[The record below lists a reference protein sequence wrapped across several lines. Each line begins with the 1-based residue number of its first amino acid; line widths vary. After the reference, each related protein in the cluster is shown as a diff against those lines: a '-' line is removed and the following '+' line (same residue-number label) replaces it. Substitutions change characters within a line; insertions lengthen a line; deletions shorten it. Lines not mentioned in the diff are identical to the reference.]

1 MDLRPFYLVALFL
14 SLIALFVYYEINSN
28 NLNKNYLTLF
38 LTTFISNFG
47 YAMSIHADTLE
58 GALSGNLL
66 SYVGSIFTIL
76 FGLIVIVDMC
86 HKRFYFGLRFGL
98 VIFATILGFLLATTK
113 ETHLFFKAPY
123 IVKEHGLTLIKFK
136 MGPAMFMYM
145 AFLGGVNLS
154 AILVVITSIFTK
166 KNVSKK
172 SLQILLC
179 ALILGTLAYLI
190 PMAAGTRLNLM
201 PYIYLVL
208 EILFLYY
215 SAKTNTYDLQL
226 NLINILQNRTGYG
239 YIAFDNK
246 KRFLG
251 CNDFALTF
259 FPKLKEIALD
269 SYIPADFSNI
279 IETLHYADPAWDWN
293 QHCNEDFKI
302 NIEDKAGICTIHKLS
317 ASRMKMG
324 YFLELRD
331 DSEQQNYIKGLNSF
345 NKELSHL
352 VKEKTEQVTDMQD
365 SIIRGIATMVESRDN
380 STGGHILRTSD
391 CIQIFAE
398 ELIKHGEI
406 EKLSPSFLKL
416 LVKAAPMH
424 DLGKIAVDDAILRK
438 PGKFTPEE
446 YEKMK
451 EHPAK
456 GAVIVEKVL
465 SDINDDDFRRIAINV
480 AHYHHEK
487 WDGSGYPEG
496 IKGEAIPLEARI
508 MALAD
513 VFDALVSKRCYKEAK
528 SFDEAFE
535 IIKNDLGKH
544 FDPVIGKIFIECRPR
559 LEEYYTSALNTP
571 SKA

>member
-1 MDLRPFYLVALFL
+1 
-14 SLIALFVYYEINSN
+14 
-28 NLNKNYLTLF
+28 
-38 LTTFISNFG
+38 
-47 YAMSIHADTLE
+47 MSIHADTLE

-66 SYVGSIFTIL
+66 SYIGSIFTIL
-76 FGLIVIVDMC
+76 FGLIVIIDMC
-86 HKRFYFGLRFGL
+86 HKRFYFGIRFSL

-113 ETHLFFKAPY
+113 ESQLFFKAPY

-136 MGPAMFMYM
+136 MGPGMFMYM

-154 AILVVITSIFTK
+154 AIIVVITSIFTK

-179 ALILGTLAYLI
+179 ALILGTLAYII
-190 PMAAGTRLNLM
+190 PMVAGTRLNLM

-259 FPKLKEIALD
+259 FPKLKEISLD
-269 SYIPADFSNI
+269 SYIPEDFSNI
-279 IETLHYADPAWDWN
+279 IENLRYADPDWDWN
-293 QHCNEDFKI
+293 EHCNEDFKI
-302 NIEDKAGICTIHKLS
+302 QFKDRAGICTIHKLS

-324 YFLELRD
+324 FFLELRD
-331 DSEQQNYIKGLNSF
+331 DTEQQNYINGLNSF

-398 ELIKHGEI
+398 ELLKHKEIKI
-406 EKLSPSFLKL
+406 ISPEFCKL

-424 DLGKIAVDDAILRK
+424 DLGKIAVDDSILRK

-465 SDINDDDFRRIAINV
+465 TGIDNEDFRKIAVNV

-487 WDGSGYPEG
+487 WDGTGYPE
-496 IKGEAIPLEARI
+496 KLRGEAIPLEARI

-513 VFDALVSKRCYKEAK
+513 VFDALVSKRCYKD
-528 SFDEAFE
+528 SFSYDKAFQ
-535 IIKNDLGKH
+535 IIEESLGTH
-544 FDPVIGKIFIECRPR
+544 FDPELGKQFIACRPK
-559 LEEYYTSALNTP
+559 LEQLYDSYN
-571 SKA
+571 

>member
-1 MDLRPFYLVALFL
+1 MNLRFVY
-14 SLIALFVYYEINSN
+14 LIALFISLITLYIYYEINSN

-47 YAMSIHADTLE
+47 YALAIHANTLE
-58 GALSGNLL
+58 GALAGNLL
-66 SYVGSIFTIL
+66 SYIGSIFTIL
-76 FGLIVIVDMC
+76 FGLVVIIDMC
-86 HKRFYFGLRFGL
+86 HKHFHFIIRFGL
-98 VIFATILGFLLATTK
+98 LIYATVISFLIATTK
-113 ETHLFFKAPY
+113 ESNLFFNEPHLIKQY
-123 IVKEHGLTLIKFK
+123 GLTLIKFK
-136 MGPAMFMYM
+136 MGPAMYLYII
-145 AFLGGVNLS
+145 FLAGINLG
-154 AILVVITSIFTK
+154 AIITIIHTIFTK
-166 KNVSKK
+166 KNVSRK
-172 SLQILLC
+172 SLQSLLC
-179 ALILGTLAYLI
+179 MLIFGTLSYII
-190 PMAAGTRLNLM
+190 PLAIGIRINIM
-201 PYIYLVL
+201 PYIYIIM
-208 EILFLYY
+208 EIFFLYF

-226 NLINILQNRTGYG
+226 NLINVYKNRGGYG

-251 CNDFALTF
+251 CDAFALTF
-259 FPKLKEIALD
+259 FPKFKEIPVD
-269 SYIPADFSNI
+269 SYIPSSFSNI
-279 IETLHYADPAWDWN
+279 IKNLRYNDPNWDWN
-293 QHCNEDFKI
+293 QHCNEDFRI
-302 NIEDKAGICTIHKLS
+302 QYENKAGICTIHRLS
-317 ASRMKMG
+317 AGKLKMG

-331 DSEQQNYIKGLNSF
+331 DTEQQNYINGLSSF

-398 ELIKHGEI
+398 ELLKHKEI
-406 EKLSPSFLKL
+406 ETLTPNFCKL

-424 DLGKIAVDDAILRK
+424 DLGKIAVDDSILRK
-438 PGKFTPEE
+438 PGKFTPDE

-456 GAVIVEKVL
+456 GAVIVKKVL
-465 SDINDDDFRRIAINV
+465 SGINDAEFRRIAVNV

-487 WDGSGYPEG
+487 WDGTGYPEG
-496 IKGEAIPLEARI
+496 LSAEAIPLEARI

-535 IIKNDLGKH
+535 IIRNDLGKH
-544 FDPVIGKIFIECRPR
+544 FDPEIGKIFIDCRPQ
-559 LEEYYTSALNTP
+559 LEEYYKNSVTEL
-571 SKA
+571 